1 MILLSKKKYLG
12 NLKSA
17 LKIFGIFCL
26 IFSLILLVDGLED
39 GDYSDFILI
48 PIVFSFLPA
57 VVLETAIYTQ
67 LKVSSLSKFL
77 CAIIFSFVGTA
88 IVLTTYVIGNY
99 VEVGIIDINSVQRM
113 AILFLI
119 IHVVGFFQFS
129 LKESSD
135 A

>member
-1 MILLSKKKYLG
+1 LSKKKYLG

-17 LKIFGIFCL
+17 LKIFGMFCV

-57 VVLETAIYTQ
+57 VVLEAAIYTQ
-67 LKVSSLSKFL
+67 LNVSSLSKFV
-77 CAIIFSFVGTA
+77 CVIIFSFVGTA
-88 IVLTTYVIGNY
+88 IVLTIYVIGNY
-99 VEVGIIDINSVQRM
+99 VEVGVIDINSVQRM
-113 AILFLI
+113 AILFFI
-119 IHVVGFFQFS
+119 IHVVGFFQLS
-129 LKESSD
+129 WNESND